1 MAYLGKGRREDLFVL
16 ATELN
21 LKHDKSMTI
30 ATLKNLITGSEGYD
44 EELTKNLHATI
55 VGDRKSNEERIRTEE
70 QEQKLR
76 TEEQEQKLRIE
87 EREERIR
94 IEKLR
99 IDEQKRKDEFE
110 LEKLRIQAQSNFGA
124 ATYEGSNTK
133 FLVKEVSKFIHRFD
147 LKEDISL
154 YLKLFER
161 QAI

>member
-55 VGDRKSNEERIRTEE
+55 VGDRKSNEERIRAEE

-76 TEEQEQKLRIE
+76 TE
-87 EREERIR
+87 
-94 IEKLR
+94 
-99 IDEQKRKDEFE
+99 
-110 LEKLRIQAQSNFGA
+110 
-124 ATYEGSNTK
+124 
-133 FLVKEVSKFIHRFD
+133 
-147 LKEDISL
+147 
-154 YLKLFER
+154 
-161 QAI
+161 

>member
-55 VGDRKSNEERIRTEE
+55 VGIANPMKNEYAQRNRNKITQRN
-70 QEQKLR
+70 KLR

-94 IEKLR
+94 IEELR

-110 LEKLRIQAQSNFGA
+110 LEKLRIQAQSNLGA
-124 ATYEGSNTK
+124 ATYEG
-133 FLVKEVSKFIHRFD
+133 
-147 LKEDISL
+147 
-154 YLKLFER
+154 
-161 QAI
+161 